1 MCINLGAQDGKSAAK
16 AGAREIPRVHKM
28 KKEELEELLE
38 EYEDHSS
45 MFPHGDEY
53 DGSHEWD

>member
-1 MCINLGAQDGKSAAK
+1 
-16 AGAREIPRVHKM
+16 M